1 MFWQLLLAQAI
12 LVLSLAVF
20 LPVLLGYLLNTTAD
34 QFISERLKREAQAIA
49 TGRPTW
55 WQQARGPSF
64 QGSLRITDTGAL
76 DVEAASGQLPV
87 PLAKLEHGDG
97 PIFFKY
103 GRYDVLTLPV
113 SRAGRPEW
121 IVVAQNRTYPNHL
134 VDNVVTSFLERFIWV
149 VPASLLASLLIG
161 LLILGRVTGRF
172 RRTASQA
179 DAIGLDHIGHRL
191 EPASVPLEAVPLV
204 HATNRALDRLEA
216 GYRFQGE
223 FIGNVAHELRTP
235 LALISL
241 RLEALDPSP
250 ERDAVQLGV
259 ERANRVIQQ
268 LMDLAI
274 VDRHHR
280 KVESFDPVALAG
292 EVVSVMAPLAL
303 HRDHDID
310 FTAPAGQHA
319 WVEGIIGLVQIALT
333 NLIDNAVR
341 HTPAGCTVSVRVEPD
356 GSMIVADD
364 GPGFAVETLANQT
377 KRYRKEGTNRTDSAG
392 LGLSIVERIMAV
404 CGGSLEI
411 DNIVPNGT
419 RCVVRLRASPPP
431 PGMAASEAPARP
443 RGKKAWRPAP
453 K

>member
-64 QGSLRITDTGAL
+64 QGSLRITDAGAL
-76 DVEAASGQLPV
+76 DVEATSGQLPV

-121 IVVAQNRTYPNHL
+121 IVVAQNRTYPNHI

-172 RRTASQA
+172 RRTARQA

-310 FTAPAGQHA
+310 T
-319 WVEGIIGLVQIALT
+319 
-333 NLIDNAVR
+333 AVR
-341 HTPAGCTVSVRVEPD
+341 PTPAGCTVSVRVDPD
-356 GSMIVADD
+356 GSMVVADD

-377 KRYRKEGTNRTDSAG
+377 KRYRREGTNRTDSAG

-411 DNIVPNGT
+411 DNIAPNGT

-431 PGMAASEAPARP
+431 PGMVASETPARP
-443 RGKKAWRPAP
+443 RGKKARRPP
-453 K
+453 Q